1 MTNNELIE
9 LAEKSGFSHQY
20 SRNANFLFEKFS
32 KLLQNKFF
40 ANNLPIESERYIFL
54 ERAIELL
61 TDARDDIADKVYLNS
76 QMLPYKQGRYD
87 ASVKQ
92 LADIDALLA
101 EIEKDK

>member
-1 MTNNELIE
+1 MSNENPTITKTSCASDGVLERIAKLE
-9 LAEKSGFSHQY
+9 AK
-20 SRNANFLFEKFS
+20 NA
-32 KLLQNKFF
+32 KLL
-40 ANNLPIESERYIFL
+40 
-54 ERAIELL
+54 ELL

-101 EIEKDK
+101 ETERNLND